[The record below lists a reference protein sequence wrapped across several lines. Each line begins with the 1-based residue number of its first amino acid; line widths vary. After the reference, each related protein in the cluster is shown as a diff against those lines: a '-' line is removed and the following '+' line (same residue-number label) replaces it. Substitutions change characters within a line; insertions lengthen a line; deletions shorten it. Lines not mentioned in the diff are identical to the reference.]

1 MISVLAVREQKSI
14 QKISNEIGSYFS
26 EVQKVKDWCMI
37 GAVAIMESDYSES
50 TKRTKLKENK
60 LRQAE
65 MIKSIL

>member
-14 QKISNEIGSYFS
+14 QKISNEIGRYLS

-37 GAVAIMESDYSES
+37 GAVAIMKSDYPDN
-50 TKRTKLKENK
+50 TKRIKLKENK

-65 MIKSIL
+65 MIKAIL

>member
-14 QKISNEIGSYFS
+14 QKISNQIGHYLS

-37 GAVAIMESDYSES
+37 GAEAIMESDYPES
-50 TKRTKLKENK
+50 TKRIKLKENK

-65 MIKSIL
+65 MIKAIS